1 MGSDKVV
8 VPDKM
13 VPHNI
18 EAEQAVLGALLI
30 DPEWGWQ
37 KASKVVGAD
46 DFYVASHRTLWAAI
60 SALHKAK
67 TRVDFVTLCDV
78 LDRTNKL
85 VEIGGAPY
93 LTNLINAT
101 PTAINIGHYAKIVLN
116 TSILRKQIGVAGE
129 LAKLAY
135 SYEGDDPH
143 SVTRAVTRKLLDLA
157 RQGDSHAK
165 VYAVEDVLLV
175 VANEQDALAAGDVEL
190 RGFDPVLPSLR
201 KAVWQGLW
209 HPKSIVLIGANP
221 GVGKSMTMLSQAVY
235 NVVVRGQRGIYV
247 GTEMPVKMLGYR
259 LAPMLAYYWQMN
271 GLTNTL
277 LEEAQAGDLVRA
289 VAELIAL
296 QCARH
301 LLLVDSATTAEEFAL
316 IVQAEEAS
324 GQPLDFVVLD
334 YLQMLDS
341 ETQQFRSHYD
351 LMNYVAETVRQTT
364 IGNDTVLIAASAFT
378 KGSKTEKP
386 TQERFKETS
395 KFSHDASVMIG
406 IYQDPVSDQL
416 NMVHCKVRTPSARG
430 GLEGVDIPIRIDPN
444 YGIVS
449 ESSGETEPVNIPGL

>member
-1 MGSDKVV
+1 MEVCM
-8 VPDKM
+8 PEQL
-13 VPHNI
+13 PHNI
-18 EAEQAVLGALLI
+18 EAEQATLGALLI
-30 DPEWGWQ
+30 DPEWAWH
-37 KASKVVGAD
+37 KASKEIGAD
-46 DFYVASHRTLWAAI
+46 DLYVGSHRILWDAI
-60 SALHKAK
+60 AALHKAK

-78 LDRTNKL
+78 LDRTNNL
-85 VEIGGAPY
+85 EEVGGAAFITG
-93 LTNLINAT
+93 LVNAT
-101 PTAINIGHYAKIVLN
+101 PTAVNIEYYTKIVRN
-116 TSILRKQIGVAGE
+116 TAILRKQIALAGE

-135 SYEGDDPH
+135 NYEGDDPH
-143 SVTRAVTRKLLDLA
+143 AVTRLVTRKLLDLA
-157 RQGDSHAK
+157 RQGESHAK
-165 VYAVEDVLLV
+165 VYAVEDVLIE
-175 VANEQDALAAGDVEL
+175 VAEEQDAIAAGDVEL
-190 RGFDPVLPSLR
+190 RGFDPVLPSLKR
-201 KAVWQGLW
+201 AVWQGLW

-221 GVGKSMTMLSQAVY
+221 GVGKSMTMLSQAVF
-235 NVVVRGQRGIYV
+235 NVVTRGQRGIYV

-259 LAPMLAYYWQMN
+259 LAPMLAHQLQVM

-289 VAELIAL
+289 VADLIV
-296 QCARH
+296 QKCARH

-316 IVQAEEAS
+316 IVQAEEA
-324 GQPLDFVVLD
+324 GGEPLDFVVLD

-406 IYQDPVSDQL
+406 IYLDLMGQL
-416 NMVHCKVRTPSARG
+416 NMVHCKVRTPSAKG
-430 GLEGVDIPIRIDPN
+430 SLEGMDIPIRIDPN
-444 YGIVS
+444 YGVVQEVNTEDKEIVD
-449 ESSGETEPVNIPGL
+449 IPGF